1 VNNSEKTSTYLYLK
15 ENEYVMTLP
24 RVVVAGKARNFY
36 PNSLLWLFFTKIK
49 SLKTIL
55 SYLIYAIKGWRWIE
69 KTRKLRK
76 RGVLVN
82 AIVIGNGPSQGYL
95 DVNTLTEFKRNGG
108 ELICVNFWTE
118 NELLN
123 KVGPTYFVL
132 SDPIIFSKNIPGH
145 LREKHEKLLSYMH
158 ENSSIVLVCP
168 LTRCNELS
176 KIFGRERIIGFVDH
190 ELRLWSDNI
199 NPLYPRGYLSMTLY
213 KALALANWFDYRNIY
228 VIGMDNTYPRNIYC
242 DENNKFIN
250 HEIHAGDKDYAVDQS
265 AIYNTVGDG
274 IYEIAQIFYDARKFK
289 NSKILNL
296 DRHSLTDAFKKTID
310 SVSDVLNP

>member
-1 VNNSEKTSTYLYLK
+1 MNNSEKTSTYLYLK

-24 RVVVAGKARNFY
+24 RVVVGGKARNFY

-49 SLKTIL
+49 SLKTII
-55 SYLIYAIKGWRWIE
+55 SYLIYAIKGWGWIE

-108 ELICVNFWTE
+108 ELICVNFWTD

-123 KVGPTYFVL
+123 KVVPTYLVS
-132 SDPIIFSKNIPGH
+132 SDPIIFSNNIPGH

-250 HEIHAGDKDYAVDQS
+250 HEIHAGDQDYAVDQS

-274 IYEIAQIFYDARKFK
+274 IYEIAQIFFDARKFK
-289 NSKILNL
+289 NPKILNL